1 MKKAPYTPD
10 VGHIIWLSLDPQQG
24 REQSGRRPFLVL
36 SPRDYNAKTSLAVGV
51 PITSTRK
58 GYPFEVPLAQAR
70 RVKGV
75 VLADQ
80 VKSLD
85 WKARNAEFAEE
96 VQQRTLRDV
105 RTLIVTLL
113 ALR

>member
-1 MKKAPYTPD
+1 VKKVPYTPD
-10 VGHIIWLSLDPQQG
+10 VGHIVWLSLDPQRG

-58 GYPFEVPLAQAR
+58 GYPFEVPLPTG

-85 WKARNAEFAEE
+85 WKVRVAEFAEE
-96 VQQRTLRDV
+96 APSRTLREV
-105 RTLIVTLL
+105 RTLIATLL
-113 ALR
+113 DLL